1 MKKEIKTGKSSVI
14 WALKERGESLY
25 LIIKI
30 PITSYQVFLEQHYHS
45 LEMFYLV
52 YLSACD
58 NVILKAGKTFIS
70 IVRLWRSKGKE
81 RKLLGKKQW
90 FRVGK
95 NLHGV
100 PSASNSCFSGSYWRP
115 PLSGYD
121 HIFRCKELLY
131 YRRKAS
137 FFILFSALI

>member
-1 MKKEIKTGKSSVI
+1 M
-14 WALKERGESLY
+14 Y

-81 RKLLGKKQW
+81 RKLLGKKQ
-90 FRVGK
+90 
-95 NLHGV
+95 
-100 PSASNSCFSGSYWRP
+100 
-115 PLSGYD
+115 
-121 HIFRCKELLY
+121 
-131 YRRKAS
+131 
-137 FFILFSALI
+137 